1 MGCRIKLHKDCVG
14 VVAPCK
20 ASYDPST
27 AKDMLLMGAN
37 PEEQQVWVGRL
48 LKKIQKS
55 GYKASSTLA
64 SAGAG
69 SMQALESRGSPKE
82 AGGGNLRSG
91 SSFNKLHNN
100 SGSFDTNRHS

>member
-1 MGCRIKLHKDCVG
+1 M
-14 VVAPCK
+14 VAPCK

-27 AKDMLLMGAN
+27 AKDMLLMAAN

-64 SAGAG
+64 SSGGAGG
-69 SMQALESRGSPKE
+69 SMQTLQSDSSGERLARGSPKD
-82 AGGGNLRSG
+82 GKSPFGKNLLTS
-91 SSFNKLHNN
+91 
-100 SGSFDTNRHS
+100 HSTLQSMAQLSNL